1 MQYGYSCSASK
12 NTGSGIA
19 RCGERVHQHTTLRI
33 QYFQKTIFMLNKV
46 NFYEFS
52 LFCGTVAECHIS
64 TIIVAYKYIDA
75 SSLITPKHS
84 TLSKK
89 FYSNYLD

>member
-1 MQYGYSCSASK
+1 
-12 NTGSGIA
+12 
-19 RCGERVHQHTTLRI
+19 
-33 QYFQKTIFMLNKV
+33 MLNKV